1 MSGVRKVRSRE
12 KYAFEIFK
20 TFFGQNVAEQN
31 WLNISEEVYPLERK
45 KYQNF
50 VQIDI
55 KILFR

>member
-31 WLNISEEVYPLERK
+31 WLNISEEVPIRTK